1 MLASGARAIRRPRSI
16 GFDGWYERATDLLVA
31 PFLAAWATKG
41 LVELL
46 DTLTHRELSIALHS
60 SIIAAIVAAGM
71 VLRVLGEELASQLF
85 PLRLSRINVAKFPST
100 TATQKN
106 ISLTLRIFFFGFLA
120 ASFLEMNWYL
130 YLGVAFVAIPWI
142 VSLYK
147 GRFPNSTKLFQMLPA
162 GLPGLLFVLIN
173 VEIAQAILAHFV
185 VDHEEQ
191 GKLSFV
197 AIPLLTGFFSILGTF
212 GRAPKKGDVRWYM
225 RESNR
230 WIYRIGGVL
239 VLLAWLHVVKFI

>member
-1 MLASGARAIRRPRSI
+1 
-16 GFDGWYERATDLLVA
+16 
-31 PFLAAWATKG
+31 
-41 LVELL
+41 
-46 DTLTHRELSIALHS
+46 
-60 SIIAAIVAAGM
+60 
-71 VLRVLGEELASQLF
+71 
-85 PLRLSRINVAKFPST
+85 
-100 TATQKN
+100 
-106 ISLTLRIFFFGFLA
+106 
-120 ASFLEMNWYL
+120 MNWYL

-173 VEIAQAILAHFV
+173 VKIAQTILANFV

-197 AIPLLTGFFSILGTF
+197 AIPLLTGIFSILGTF